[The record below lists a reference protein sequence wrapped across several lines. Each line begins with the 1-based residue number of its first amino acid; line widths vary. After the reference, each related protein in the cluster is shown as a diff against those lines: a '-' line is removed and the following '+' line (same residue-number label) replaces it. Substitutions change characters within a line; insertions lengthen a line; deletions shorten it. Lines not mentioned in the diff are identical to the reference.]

1 MNLMYLKYAVEVARL
16 GSINKAAEQLFVA
29 QPNLSRYIKNLET
42 ELGIVIFKRTSR
54 GMTLT
59 PDGETFV
66 RYAAQVLNQI
76 DDIERMYK
84 GNKTQTQRFSISVP
98 RASYIADAF
107 VRFSCRLKMDPAEI
121 VYMETNSQMA
131 IRNILNSDYRL
142 GIIRYAVE
150 HEEYFAQL
158 LREKNL
164 SGRLISE
171 FTYELIMS
179 RDNEIAKKEKI
190 YWTDLNDFIE
200 ITHGDPY
207 LPLMTLD
214 AMHCTVQEQAERR
227 ILLFERGGQF
237 DLLCENKQTY
247 MWVSPL
253 PPHLLT
259 RYSLVQ
265 RKCEDNK
272 RVYRD
277 MLVRNKNYQL
287 TKLDEMFLEELK
299 TSKKNAGIG

>member
-1 MNLMYLKYAVEVARL
+1 MIRTVLLI
-16 GSINKAAEQLFVA
+16 S
-29 QPNLSRYIKNLET
+29 
-42 ELGIVIFKRTSR
+42 RTSTCVYIWFR
-54 GMTLT
+54 DSTSLVTRVTMRPTG
-59 PDGETFV
+59 FV
-66 RYAAQVLNQI
+66 
-76 DDIERMYK
+76 
-84 GNKTQTQRFSISVP
+84 S
-98 RASYIADAF
+98 
-107 VRFSCRLKMDPAEI
+107 
-121 VYMETNSQMA
+121 
-131 IRNILNSDYRL
+131 
-142 GIIRYAVE
+142 
-150 HEEYFAQL
+150 
-158 LREKNL
+158 KNL